1 MTVKTDKQALK
12 DLMNIKDFE
21 SIHSKAVAY
30 LAARQWKIYQ
40 DLEKWK
46 AMTATLSLDQE
57 QINGVIETQERHA
70 EMFDYMYNVIINDK
84 YDS

>member
-12 DLMNIKDFE
+12 DLMSIKDFE

-30 LAARQWKIYQ
+30 LAARQWKIYK

-46 AMTATLSLDQE
+46 E
-57 QINGVIETQERHA
+57 
-70 EMFDYMYNVIINDK
+70 K
-84 YDS
+84 YA